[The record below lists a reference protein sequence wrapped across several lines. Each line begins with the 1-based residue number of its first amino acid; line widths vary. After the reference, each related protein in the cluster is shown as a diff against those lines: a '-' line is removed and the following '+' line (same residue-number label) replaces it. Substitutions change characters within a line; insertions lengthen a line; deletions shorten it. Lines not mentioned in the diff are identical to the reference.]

1 MSSLV
6 EARASGEV
14 SHMMSLSSTIVRDP
28 LWRGS
33 PPYFNIRETSIL
45 TYINMQ
51 VMIVRLMFKLPP
63 LNQLHPHAG
72 IGRASLRHLTP
83 APRAPLIVGT

>member
-1 MSSLV
+1 
-6 EARASGEV
+6 
-14 SHMMSLSSTIVRDP
+14 
-28 LWRGS
+28 
-33 PPYFNIRETSIL
+33 
-45 TYINMQ
+45 MQ